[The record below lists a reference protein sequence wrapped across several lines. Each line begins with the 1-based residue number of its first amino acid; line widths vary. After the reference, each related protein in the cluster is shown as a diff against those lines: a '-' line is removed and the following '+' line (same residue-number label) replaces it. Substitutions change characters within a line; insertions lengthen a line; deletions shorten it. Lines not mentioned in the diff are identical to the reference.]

1 LFEVAFG
8 FDPIVQLTAQLF
20 ATFEIDFVCATSDFL
35 VTRWSSPA
43 KAPPIS
49 AAWVEVARGTVLTFL
64 FGFDDIL
71 ISFFLVT
78 QSEFGAL

>member
-8 FDPIVQLTAQLF
+8 FDPIVQLTVQLF
-20 ATFEIDFVCATSDFL
+20 ATFEIDFVARRL
-35 VTRWSSPA
+35 ISSSRAEFPA

-49 AAWVEVARGTVLTFL
+49 AAGLEIARGTVLTFL